1 MSTLSNNAFITPIL
15 SDTFFPPKIPTNG
28 LTGLFNASPK
38 IFNSFSI
45 KNPHADGKKLATP
58 AVDECALWHVPN
70 ASFTYNSAKL
80 ANSFDNSSSFFSS
93 LASNLT
99 FSNKT
104 TSPGFISDDNLF
116 ASSPTTSFANLT
128 SNPNCFDN
136 SAATGASE
144 NSGFTSPFGLPKCEH
159 KITAALCSNKYLI
172 VSNDATILE
181 LSVIFN
187 SESSGTLKSH
197 LTNTFFPFT
206 SKSLTVTLFIL
217 LPLILLYCKKAAL
230 LEPPFYNYFAN
241 SAKYLI
247 VLTI

>member
-1 MSTLSNNAFITPIL
+1 MRIL
-15 SDTFFPPKIPTNG
+15 V
-28 LTGLFNASPK
+28 LL
-38 IFNSFSI
+38 
-45 KNPHADGKKLATP
+45 L
-58 AVDECALWHVPN
+58 L
-70 ASFTYNSAKL
+70 L
-80 ANSFDNSSSFFSS
+80 
-93 LASNLT
+93 
-99 FSNKT
+99 
-104 TSPGFISDDNLF
+104 
-116 ASSPTTSFANLT
+116 
-128 SNPNCFDN
+128 
-136 SAATGASE
+136 
-144 NSGFTSPFGLPKCEH
+144 
-159 KITAALCSNKYLI
+159 